1 MIKSMTG
8 FGKEE
13 ANSKSGTI
21 KIELRTVNHKF
32 LDMSVKLPDGLLG
45 FEDRV
50 RGMIGRFVRRG
61 RVNLSLIYEDGVNVT
76 EKIVV
81 DEKIAR
87 AYYRQLLGLKKNIHL
102 EGSIRLEHIISLPG
116 VITYEAKAALPE
128 NIWPCIEAALKK
140 ALKKLNESRLKEGM
154 AICVDLK
161 KRVKNIEK
169 QTTLIKTRAKI
180 NIKLYRKRLKKSISE
195 ILGTSAARFDKGRL
209 EQEVAL
215 YAKNSDVTEEITRIL
230 AHTRSLRDSIEKDIE
245 LGKKLD
251 FIAQELNREVNTIG
265 SKASDFKISQ
275 KVIQVK
281 SEIDKLR
288 EQAKN
293 IE

>member
-1 MIKSMTG
+1 M
-8 FGKEE
+8 
-13 ANSKSGTI
+13 
-21 KIELRTVNHKF
+21 
-32 LDMSVKLPDGLLG
+32 
-45 FEDRV
+45 
-50 RGMIGRFVRRG
+50 
-61 RVNLSLIYEDGVNVT
+61 
-76 EKIVV
+76 
-81 DEKIAR
+81 
-87 AYYRQLLGLKKNIHL
+87 
-102 EGSIRLEHIISLPG
+102 
-116 VITYEAKAALPE
+116 
-128 NIWPCIEAALKK
+128 
-140 ALKKLNESRLKEGM
+140 
-154 AICVDLK
+154 
-161 KRVKNIEK
+161 
-169 QTTLIKTRAKI
+169 
-180 NIKLYRKRLKKSISE
+180 
-195 ILGTSAARFDKGRL
+195 
-209 EQEVAL
+209 AL